1 MSCWPQT
8 GGMPQQQQYATN
20 AGMMMPPA
28 PFMTQQQQQPNSML
42 MQQPQ
47 QMQQHQHPFNT
58 TPAGGGMGQLQG
70 QLQGLALQQRG
81 NGAAVNPFTQQQQQL
96 QSDPFATAPPP
107 APSAFAPGVPP
118 VQSGQ
123 PLLSATLH
131 LCYTKI
137 SYAVADQPD
146 LIILRMPYHT
156 VYAYACSCSVQFGLC
171 ITYTTVL
178 AHVYC

>member
-1 MSCWPQT
+1 M
-8 GGMPQQQQYATN
+8 GGMPQQQYATN

-47 QMQQHQHPFNT
+47 QHMQHQHPFNT
-58 TPAGGGMGQLQG
+58 TPAGGLGQLQG

-81 NGAAVNPFTQQQQQL
+81 NGAAGSAGAVGAVNPFTQQQQL

-123 PLLSATLH
+123 PL
-131 LCYTKI
+131 
-137 SYAVADQPD
+137 
-146 LIILRMPYHT
+146 
-156 VYAYACSCSVQFGLC
+156 
-171 ITYTTVL
+171 VL
-178 AHVYC
+178 VHYN